1 MFSAPLPVLHR
12 LATPLSTPLATHEFR
27 GCEPQAKLGY
37 TRAPRRSTAMMND
50 KVPRYHARYAVFTLV
65 LVVPAILAIAAT
77 PFFKPV
83 KTYIS
88 APRLAISIAI
98 GVADVNR
105 DGKPDLLVG
114 DVDPRASKNF
124 GYVGVLLGNGS
135 GTFGKVHL
143 YPTQGHYLT
152 ALASA
157 DFNGDGNIDVAVS
170 TSEGAAVLL
179 GNGNGSF
186 QPAQTYNI
194 DAIGGCTGVVIAD
207 VNGDGHSDLL
217 LALLTNPN
225 NARHGA
231 AGLMLGNGDG
241 SFGTVQLYDA
251 GDPYSRS
258 IAVADINLDGNLDLV
273 LDNSTSTTFFGSV
286 GVMLGNGDGTFQGVH
301 DYDMGGFDG
310 GSVTV
315 ADLNGDGNPDI
326 VAANTCANN
335 NCSLST
341 LGILLGNGNGT
352 FQATK
357 VIVGT
362 GGWGAVGVAVTD
374 ISGDGTPDLLVDNL
388 CDNSDTCDHGS

>member
-1 MFSAPLPVLHR
+1 
-12 LATPLSTPLATHEFR
+12 
-27 GCEPQAKLGY
+27 
-37 TRAPRRSTAMMND
+37 
-50 KVPRYHARYAVFTLV
+50 
-65 LVVPAILAIAAT
+65 
-77 PFFKPV
+77 
-83 KTYIS
+83 
-88 APRLAISIAI
+88 
-98 GVADVNR
+98 
-105 DGKPDLLVG
+105 
-114 DVDPRASKNF
+114 
-124 GYVGVLLGNGS
+124 
-135 GTFGKVHL
+135 
-143 YPTQGHYLT
+143 
-152 ALASA
+152 
-157 DFNGDGNIDVAVS
+157 
-170 TSEGAAVLL
+170 VLL

-194 DAIGGCTGVVIAD
+194 DAIGGCTGVAIAD

-231 AGLMLGNGDG
+231 AGVMLGNGDG

-251 GDPYSRS
+251 GDPGSRS

-326 VAANTCANN
+326 AAANTCANN

-352 FQATK
+352 FQATN

-362 GGWGAVGVAVTD
+362 GGWGAVSVAVTD

-388 CDNSDTCDHGS
+388 CDNSDTCDHGSVGLLLGHGDGTFAPAQKYNSGGLYANSLAIADVNSDGITDVFVANGSVDGVVGGLLSTH